1 MVTITYHG
9 HSCFEI
15 GAGEHNLIIDPFLS
29 GNPTAKVKPE
39 AIKVGYV
46 LVSHGHGDHWG
57 DTTTIAGRNQAVVI
71 GVNELVQYAKK
82 FGLHG
87 HPLHI
92 GGSAKFPFGWV
103 KLTIA
108 HHGSTLESKED
119 HGGNPAGLL
128 INIGGRTI
136 YHAGDTGLFLDMQL
150 IGEMNPIDLALLPI
164 GDNFTM
170 GPIDAAKAVEF
181 LKPTKVVPMH
191 YNTFDLIKQDPRQF
205 AELVAKLPVECII
218 MKPGESLELAEAPP
232 PKLAIG
238 ETPE

>member
-1 MVTITYHG
+1 MVKVTYHG

-15 GAGEHNLIIDPFLS
+15 GAGGNNLIIDPFIS
-29 GNPTAKVKPE
+29 RNPVAKVKADE
-39 AIKVGYV
+39 IKVNYI

-57 DTTTIAGRNQAVVI
+57 DTTAIAKRNGATVI
-71 GVNELVQYAKK
+71 ANYELVKYAEKQ
-82 FGLHG
+82 GLQG

-108 HHGSTLESKED
+108 HHGSTLESPED
-119 HGGNPAGLL
+119 HGGSPTGLL

-136 YHAGDTGLFLDMQL
+136 YHAGDTGLFLDMKL

-170 GPIDAAKAVEF
+170 GLVDAAKAVEF
-181 LKPTKVVPMH
+181 LKPQKVVPMH
-191 YNTFDLIKQDPRQF
+191 YNTFDIIKQDPQQF
-205 AELVAKLPVECII
+205 VKLLAKLPVECVV
-218 MKPGESLELAEAPP
+218 MKPGETIELEAAPA
-232 PKLAIG
+232 KKFAIS